1 MLATFVVAVFV
12 LGFAFGPLL
21 LAPLSEIYGR
31 NPIYHVC
38 NVLFTVFSAGCAL
51 SKNMGMLIAFRFL
64 SGLAG
69 VAVVTCGSGSISD
82 MLPPQKRGAAMA
94 LWSLGPLLG
103 PVIGPIAGGYLTQ
116 AEGWRWVFWVI
127 TVASGAVTVVAW
139 FTLKETYHPVLL
151 ERKAAQLR
159 KDTGN
164 PSYRSKFQTDE
175 TPKQIFKHALV
186 RPLKMLFLSPIINL
200 MCMYIAIAY
209 GIMYILFTT
218 FTFVFEDQY
227 GFDTSSAGL
236 TFIGS
241 GVGSLLGLFAVGSLS
256 DRILKRKIAAG
267 IEIRPE
273 DRLPLVLTIPAGL
286 SLPIGLFIYGWTADK
301 QVHWIA
307 PMIGTC
313 ITGFGMICIL
323 ICIQTYL
330 VDAFTQHA
338 ASVNAA
344 NAVLRSLLGALLP
357 LCGLDM
363 YDALGLGWGNTF
375 LGFLALILAP
385 APWLFYFYGERIRTN
400 PKWQRQF

>member
-1 MLATFVVAVFV
+1 DLEAGIVEQISTNSSASGTVAADQDAVREKDEDAPPVQQHDDPFVVDWEPADDPINPTKWPPARQWLTIGVLSFITFLTPLASSMFAPGVPLVMRDFKNDSQMLATFVVAVFV

-127 TVASGAVTVVAW
+127 TVASGAVAVVAW

-209 GIMYILFTT
+209 GIMYIL
-218 FTFVFEDQY
+218 
-227 GFDTSSAGL
+227 
-236 TFIGS
+236 
-241 GVGSLLGLFAVGSLS
+241 
-256 DRILKRKIAAG
+256 
-267 IEIRPE
+267 
-273 DRLPLVLTIPAGL
+273 
-286 SLPIGLFIYGWTADK
+286 
-301 QVHWIA
+301 
-307 PMIGTC
+307 
-313 ITGFGMICIL
+313 
-323 ICIQTYL
+323 
-330 VDAFTQHA
+330 
-338 ASVNAA
+338 
-344 NAVLRSLLGALLP
+344 
-357 LCGLDM
+357 
-363 YDALGLGWGNTF
+363 
-375 LGFLALILAP
+375 
-385 APWLFYFYGERIRTN
+385 
-400 PKWQRQF
+400 